1 MKKATDFIH
10 QEKTLPAGER
20 HNQIRLTLPN
30 GKVIS
35 IVQGD
40 STQRAHGVHG
50 EATYTTHL
58 DRMWT
63 GNTFEDCAK
72 VERAWIYSCS
82 RVDTWHT
89 LAYGLARPIGDWSVW
104 WHKKEL

>member
-1 MKKATDFIH
+1 MTKATDFIH

-40 STQRAHGVHG
+40 STERAHGVHG
-50 EATYTTHL
+50 EAKKGTVEIAIVS
-58 DRMWT
+58 
-63 GNTFEDCAK
+63 GNHIDVIGNYINYKQLAIILNKIAIQGGEYE
-72 VERAWIYSCS
+72 ER
-82 RVDTWHT
+82 RNDV
-89 LAYGLARPIGDWSVW
+89 
-104 WHKKEL
+104 

>member
-40 STQRAHGVHG
+40 STKQAHGVHG
-50 EATYTTHL
+50 EAKKGTIEIAIVS
-58 DRMWT
+58 
-63 GNTFEDCAK
+63 GNHIDVIGNYINYKQLAIILYKIAIQGCEYE
-72 VERAWIYSCS
+72 ER
-82 RVDTWHT
+82 RNDV
-89 LAYGLARPIGDWSVW
+89 
-104 WHKKEL
+104 

>member
-1 MKKATDFIH
+1 MTKATDFIH

-40 STQRAHGVHG
+40 STKRAHGVHG
-50 EATYTTHL
+50 EAKQGTVEIAIVS
-58 DRMWT
+58 
-63 GNTFEDCAK
+63 GNHIDVIGNYINYK
-72 VERAWIYSCS
+72 Q
-82 RVDTWHT
+82 
-89 LAYGLARPIGDWSVW
+89 LAILLNKIAIEGDVYD
-104 WHKKEL
+104 ETRNDV

>member
-10 QEKTLPAGER
+10 QEETLPAGER

-50 EATYTTHL
+50 ESKQ
-58 DRMWT
+58 
-63 GNTFEDCAK
+63 GNVEIAIVDEDKIDVIGNYINYKQLAIILNK
-72 VERAWIYSCS
+72 IAIQGGEYEER
-82 RVDTWHT
+82 RNDV
-89 LAYGLARPIGDWSVW
+89 
-104 WHKKEL
+104 

>member
-1 MKKATDFIH
+1 MTKANDFIH

-40 STQRAHGVHG
+40 STERNHGVHG
-50 EATYTTHL
+50 EAKQGTVEIAIVS
-58 DRMWT
+58 
-63 GNTFEDCAK
+63 GNHIDVIGNYINYKQLAIILNKIAIQGGEYE
-72 VERAWIYSCS
+72 ER
-82 RVDTWHT
+82 RNDV
-89 LAYGLARPIGDWSVW
+89 
-104 WHKKEL
+104 

>member
-30 GKVIS
+30 DKVIS

-40 STQRAHGVHG
+40 STQRKHGVHG
-50 EATYTTHL
+50 EAKQGTVEIAIVSGDHI
-58 DRMWT
+58 DVI
-63 GNTFEDCAK
+63 GNYINYKQLAIILNKIAIQGGEYE
-72 VERAWIYSCS
+72 ER
-82 RVDTWHT
+82 RNDV
-89 LAYGLARPIGDWSVW
+89 
-104 WHKKEL
+104 